1 MSELYYNVGG
11 LVFRMEV
18 DQYWEEMP
26 YTEAVRDR
34 IRKASVGLPINIDP
48 VRAGDK
54 VPPRTYVTDKSEL
67 PEGYSR
73 KMLDFSQYE
82 PFRTSPCGNPVFS
95 LTVSHPDNEPINGVE
110 RKLIV
115 EVKDAEQGYNVYS
128 VSGTVSGTLF
138 EFLGSD
144 GSVAVRF
151 LISSDFTKSTLWPVQ
166 GVGPYALIFYLSMAA
181 RIAYSCTAP
190 FYGRLLLHSSVISHN
205 SKALMFLGAS
215 GTGKSTHSRI
225 WLDNVPGTELLND
238 DNPVICLSDGILY
251 VYGTPWSGKTPCYR
265 NVKSPV
271 QAIVRLSQA
280 YENRIAP
287 VSGLEAYALFI
298 GSVSCARW
306 ERSVMDKVTSL
317 LSDIVSSVSF
327 FALGCRPD
335 AEAVSVCRS
344 ATEQI

>member
-18 DQYWEEMP
+18 DPYWAEMP
-26 YTEAVRDR
+26 YTQAVSDR
-34 IRKASVGLPINIDP
+34 IRKASAGLPINIDP

-67 PEGYSR
+67 PEGYNR

-82 PFRTSPCGNPVFS
+82 PFRTSPCENPVFS
-95 LTVSHPDNEPINGVE
+95 LAVSHPDNEPIKGVE

-151 LISSDFTKSTLWPVQ
+151 LISSDFRKSTLWPVQ

-190 FYGRLLLHSSVISHN
+190 FYGRLLLHSSVIFHN

-238 DNPVICLSDGILY
+238 DNPVICLADGILY

-271 QAIVRLSQA
+271 QAIVRLSQSS
-280 YENRIAP
+280 ENKIAP

-306 ERSVMDKVTSL
+306 ERGVMDKVTSL